1 MNRNDSGR
9 NHTAPP
15 LRRIVFLF
23 VCVCLLLLP
32 SRAPALAASAA
43 EDLLQLAGKLSPGM
57 TAKDAE
63 ALLGPPAETTPVGGG
78 DDLLRSSWL
87 HGEMGIEIYLVKD
100 AAYRIDLS
108 RRFERNIDLLRA
120 MDELMRQGQKKYGSM
135 PRFDTGRNEYYWIA
149 KGHRFSFSRYAAG
162 TIRVCLSGE

>member
-1 MNRNDSGR
+1 MNRNNSGR
-9 NHTAPP
+9 NHTESPM
-15 LRRIVFLF
+15 RRIVSLF
-23 VCVCLLLLP
+23 VCALLLLG
-32 SRAPALAASAA
+32 RAPALAVSAA
-43 EDLLQLAGKLSPGM
+43 EDLLRLTGKLTPGM

-108 RRFERNIDLLRA
+108 RRFERNIDLLRT
-120 MDELMRQGQKKYGSM
+120 MDELTRQGQQKYGSM

-149 KGHRFSFSRYAAG
+149 KGHRFSFSRYAVG
-162 TIRVCLSGE
+162 TIRVRLSGE

>member
-23 VCVCLLLLP
+23 VCLLLLP
-32 SRAPALAASAA
+32 GRAPALAASAA
-43 EDLLQLAGKLSPGM
+43 EDLLQLAG
-57 TAKDAE
+57 
-63 ALLGPPAETTPVGGG
+63 
-78 DDLLRSSWL
+78 
-87 HGEMGIEIYLVKD
+87 KD

-135 PRFDTGRNEYYWIA
+135 PRFDTGRNEYYWIT
-149 KGHRFSFSRYAAG
+149 KGHRFSFSRYSAG

>member
-15 LRRIVFLF
+15 LQRIVFLF
-23 VCVCLLLLP
+23 VCLLLL
-32 SRAPALAASAA
+32 SGRAPALAASAA

-108 RRFERNIDLLRA
+108 RRFEHNIDLLRA

-149 KGHRFSFSRYAAG
+149 KGHRFSFSRYSAG

>member
-9 NHTAPP
+9 NHTESP
-15 LRRIVFLF
+15 LWWIVFLF
-23 VCVCLLLLP
+23 VCILLLLP
-32 SRAPALAASAA
+32 GRAPALAASAA
-43 EDLLQLAGKLSPGM
+43 EDLLRLAGKLSPGM

-63 ALLGPPAETTPVGGG
+63 DLLGPPAETAPVGGG
-78 DDLLRSSWL
+78 TDLLRSSWL

-100 AAYRIDLS
+100 AVYRVDLS

-120 MDELMRQGQKKYGSM
+120 MDDLTRQGQRKYGSM

-149 KGHRFSFSRYAAG
+149 KGHRFSFSRYTSG

>member
-1 MNRNDSGR
+1 MNRNDSRR
-9 NHTAPP
+9 NRTAPP
-15 LRRIVFLF
+15 LRRIVFFF
-23 VCVCLLLLP
+23 VCALLLLP
-32 SRAPALAASAA
+32 GRAPALAASAA
-43 EDLLQLAGKLSPGM
+43 EDLLRLTEKLTPGM

-63 ALLGPPAETTPVGGG
+63 DLLGPPAETALVGGG
-78 DDLLRSSWL
+78 TDLLRSSWL

>member
-1 MNRNDSGR
+1 MKWNDSGR
-9 NHTAPP
+9 NPTESP

-23 VCVCLLLLP
+23 VCALLMLP
-32 SRAPALAASAA
+32 RYTPALAASAA
-43 EDLLQLAGKLSPGM
+43 EDLLRLTGKLTPGM

-63 ALLGPPAETTPVGGG
+63 DLLGPPAETTPVGGG
-78 DDLLRSSWL
+78 TDLLRSSWL

-108 RRFERNIDLLRA
+108 YRFTRNIDLLRT
-120 MDELMRQGQKKYGSM
+120 MDELTRQGQQKYGSM

-149 KGHRFSFSRYAAG
+149 KGHRFSFSRYTSG
-162 TIRVCLSGE
+162 TIRVRLSGE